1 LRTGVV
7 ETHFHEQRV
16 GYDREQHDDF
26 MDGFEPLAAKEVAE
40 ASIFILTTSEKVGIG
55 AVDVVPTAQRTS

>member
-1 LRTGVV
+1 
-7 ETHFHEQRV
+7 V

-26 MDGFEPLAAKEVAE
+26 MDGLEPLAAKEVAE